1 MNASRGR
8 SRLFW
13 PLVGV
18 GWAVILFGAAGML
31 RNAGRTKP
39 PELARWL
46 VGSAIVHDGLI
57 APLVFAAGVL
67 VARAVPPGIRRFVQA
82 GLVITGMLVLATFPF
97 VGGWGRQPD
106 NPSALPGNYGLGLGA
121 VLSVVWGIVL
131 LLAGRSLA
139 RSRARPPDEEPAA
152 E

>member
-1 MNASRGR
+1 
-8 SRLFW
+8 
-13 PLVGV
+13 
-18 GWAVILFGAAGML
+18 ML

-97 VGGWGRQPD
+97 VGGFGKRPG
-106 NPSALPGNYGLGLGA
+106 NPSALPLDYGLGLLV
-121 VLSVVWGIVL
+121 VLGSVWLVVAA
-131 LLAGRSLA
+131 LAARALVRSPV
-139 RSRARPPDEEPAA
+139 RRRG
-152 E
+152 